1 MELSIEQALH
11 QGVAA
16 QNIGDLQKA
25 EGFYREILGRYP
37 KHPDASHNLGLIAI
51 SVNQIEVA
59 LPLFKTA
66 LEVNPMIEQF
76 WVSYVDALVKD
87 NQIKDAKQTIKKA
100 VKKGFNRKKLET
112 LLSQSNLISDTKVP
126 SKSQIDSLLKLYQS
140 GRLADVEKLALLI
153 IKNFPSHYFAW
164 QLLASVLGQCDRD
177 SEAANAFETLLTLIP
192 QDAVANYNFGN
203 TLNRLGRFDD
213 AEVRYRQAIALK
225 NDFAEAH
232 GNLANMLQQLGRLG
246 QAITSYTRAI
256 ELRPDDAETHK
267 NLGSTLL
274 KLDRLD
280 EAEAV
285 FRKAIALKPDF
296 ADAHNYLGS
305 SVKELGRLDEAEAVF
320 RRAIELKPDF
330 SDAHN
335 NLGVTLQGLGRL
347 DDAEDSYTQAIRFN
361 PESIDSLTNR
371 WLILFSKKCFESAL
385 RDAQSLLTNSIG
397 QFELITLYALG
408 RIDEIYKRI
417 AILSGIDGQNI
428 NIAAFS
434 SFIAIAEKRNT
445 TYNFCPNPMDFIY
458 YSNLSAHIKN
468 STAFISEVIEELG
481 SIATTWEPSGK
492 STVSGFQS
500 TSGANLLSSSS
511 KNISKIKSIIVEELK
526 AYYSKYHSE
535 SCLYI
540 SKWPNDNF
548 LFGWHVILK
557 KQGHQT
563 AHIHPAG
570 WLSGVI
576 YLKVVPSRGKDE
588 GAIEFGLNGQHYS
601 HIHSPKLTFQPKV
614 GDMVLFPSSLHHR
627 TIPFMAEADRI
638 IISFDLIPSK
648 KIKL

>member
-51 SVNQIEVA
+51 SVNQIEAA

-164 QLLASVLGQCDRD
+164 QLLASVLRQCDRD

-335 NLGVTLQGLGRL
+335 NLGSLLKELGRL
-347 DDAEDSYTQAIRFN
+347 NEAEASFRKVI
-361 PESIDSLTNR
+361 
-371 WLILFSKKCFESAL
+371 
-385 RDAQSLLTNSIG
+385 
-397 QFELITLYALG
+397 ALG
-408 RIDEIYKRI
+408 IGCYEAHRNL
-417 AILSGIDGQNI
+417 ASILRALG
-428 NIAAFS
+428 
-434 SFIAIAEKRNT
+434 K
-445 TYNFCPNPMDFIY
+445 
-458 YSNLSAHIKN
+458 
-468 STAFISEVIEELG
+468 IE
-481 SIATTWEPSGK
+481 
-492 STVSGFQS
+492 Q
-500 TSGANLLSSSS
+500 ANESDRYAVFLSSSDIEEAESKDSSDTTAS
-511 KNISKIKSIIVEELK
+511 KNPSSIEYPELYRVGMGTENVGGFLRAMAQMLRPKNILEVGAGYTTPFLLEALVNNERVYDDGNLQASYFKNYCYDSKLVIIDNMSLGELINKPGMEEIISSKYTEFVEGSFEGK
-526 AYYSKYHSE
+526 AGSLHEKYGSFDFVWFDCGGSKEYYSFINEYWDICSGYIFFHYTYSE
-535 SCLYI
+535 GS
-540 SKWPNDNF
+540 PNELHNI
-548 LFGWHVILK
+548 ILNNVTGNPSIFDIIEPHKTRQGSITMVK
-557 KQGHQT
+557 KNN
-563 AHIHPAG
+563 
-570 WLSGVI
+570 LSFNLG
-576 YLKVVPSRGKDE
+576 
-588 GAIEFGLNGQHYS
+588 
-601 HIHSPKLTFQPKV
+601 
-614 GDMVLFPSSLHHR
+614 
-627 TIPFMAEADRI
+627 
-638 IISFDLIPSK
+638 
-648 KIKL
+648 